1 MGCKIRLKCYKI
13 YMSVTLNIAMLK
25 QNLFNQI
32 KHTTNIRIAYLN
44 LLWGIRLLT
53 QIANNVFLTLKTN
66 KPVRTE
72 ALQ

>member
-1 MGCKIRLKCYKI
+1 MLQI
-13 YMSVTLNIAMLK
+13 YMSVKLNIAMLK
-25 QNLFNQI
+25 QNLFSQI
-32 KHTTNIRIAYLN
+32 KHTTNIRITYLN

-53 QIANNVFLTLKTN
+53 QIGNNVFPMLKTN

>member
-1 MGCKIRLKCYKI
+1 MLQI

-53 QIANNVFLTLKTN
+53 QIGNNVFLMLKTN